1 MNPGNAK
8 DPSQVTPNQFRKMAL
23 ALTEVV
29 EQEHMG
35 HPDFRIN
42 GKIFASLGPAALA
55 PEEAWAMVKLT
66 PADQT
71 DFLARSGATF
81 KPSSGAWGRSGC
93 TQISLKEADSTLV
106 RQALEAAWRN
116 VLAPKQKNQS
126 ASKKRSTRKK
136 TD

>member
-1 MNPGNAK
+1 M
-8 DPSQVTPNQFRKMAL
+8 TPNQFRELAL
-23 ALTEVV
+23 ALADVV
-29 EQEHMG
+29 EMEHMG

-42 GKIFASLGPAALA
+42 GKIFASLGPAVLS

-71 DFLARSGATF
+71 DFLARSAGTF

-93 TQISLKEADSTLV
+93 TQISLKGADPTLV
-106 RQALEAAWRN
+106 RQAIEAASRN
-116 VLAPKQKNQS
+116 VQEAKQKNQG
-126 ASKKRSTRKK
+126 ASKKSSSRKK